1 MNIFFAL
8 GIEFL
13 LVLGLIAS
21 QFAQDAL
28 YEEGANDDL
37 NNYLFDSQYDNTLD
51 WY

>member
-8 GIEFL
+8 GIELL

-28 YEEGANDDL
+28 HEEGVNDDL